1 MKKFIALLLAI
12 LMTFSVATVAFAADE
27 TTAAPETETTAP
39 SGEGEAEAEGEFDL
53 GEFQWILDLPL
64 WTLKPML
71 KVAKIALKFVKVYLK
86 LSEVFG
92 NIPDGV
98 ADKIEQIIKD
108 TIANAEQDSA
118 EPETTTAAAIA

>member
-39 SGEGEAEAEGEFDL
+39 SGEGETEGEFDL

-71 KVAKIALKFVKVYLK
+71 KVAKIAIKFVKVYLK

-108 TIANAEQDSA
+108 TIAKTEQDSA

>member
-27 TTAAPETETTAP
+27 TTTAPGTETTDP
-39 SGEGEAEAEGEFDL
+39 AEGEEDNALGVDL
-53 GEFQWILDLPL
+53 GEFSWILDLPL
-64 WTLKPML
+64 WTAKPLLKI
-71 KVAKIALKFVKVYLK
+71 AKIALKFVKVYFK
-86 LSEVFG
+86 LSELVG

-98 ADKIEQIIKD
+98 ADQLEQIIKD
-108 TIANAEQDSA
+108 TIAKAEQDSA

>member
-12 LMTFSVATVAFAADE
+12 LMTFSVATVAFAAEETVPE
-27 TTAAPETETTAP
+27 TTPEAGTSE
-39 SGEGEAEAEGEFDL
+39 EIDL

-108 TIANAEQDSA
+108 TIAKTEQDSA